1 MAEDTREQI
10 RVHDQP
16 VPHIPSVQT
25 SGTESENAENTCPR
39 EDDAETNGNISN
51 KHDEFDTSNL
61 HYEGNNCVYTDP
73 VTKHQ
78 HIWDSEKNEWVLQL
92 DGKTPPEDDGKEKSG
107 EGALKF
113 ESEVQNN
120 TTLEA
125 KVRCPPE
132 EENTCANDYGFDG
145 ESYFYEVNSGR
156 RKIWVIKTLSRRK
169 EFSGIIQEDI
179 FLRGALET
187 LGISSR
193 LSFHITII
201 PTYDYRSF
209 FFTINVIIIFDLCM
223 LKSQFL

>member
-1 MAEDTREQI
+1 MAEDTRDQI

-61 HYEGNNCVYTDP
+61 HYEGNDCVYTDP

-120 TTLEA
+120 TTLEG

-145 ESYFYEVNSGR
+145 ESYFYKDLKTGKNKLILVEGKFGLLKHCLGERNFQASFKKTFFLEGQLKHLVFLQDFLSILPLYPPMITEV
-156 RKIWVIKTLSRRK
+156 
-169 EFSGIIQEDI
+169 
-179 FLRGALET
+179 
-187 LGISSR
+187 SS
-193 LSFHITII
+193 LLL
-201 PTYDYRSF
+201 
-209 FFTINVIIIFDLCM
+209 V
-223 LKSQFL
+223 